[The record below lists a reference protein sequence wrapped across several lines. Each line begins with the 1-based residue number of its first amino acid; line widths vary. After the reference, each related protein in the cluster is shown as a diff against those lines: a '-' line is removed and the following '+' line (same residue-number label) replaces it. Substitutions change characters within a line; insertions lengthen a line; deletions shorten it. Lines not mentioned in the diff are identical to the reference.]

1 LGAHLFVEARDD
13 ALRAESAC
21 QKATMSHHRD
31 GRRRLQHQTPD
42 SQTHWRLLGHV
53 MVTILL
59 ALAAAVAVWIVLG
72 SDATPGD
79 AGQSAVTPARILGMK

>member
-1 LGAHLFVEARDD
+1 
-13 ALRAESAC
+13 
-21 QKATMSHHRD
+21 
-31 GRRRLQHQTPD
+31 
-42 SQTHWRLLGHV
+42 

-79 AGQSAVTPARILGMK
+79 AGQTAVTPARILGMK